1 MRPIPEPE
9 PVIRQPGA
17 EGHPG
22 LALLL
27 VILGGCSREPILHAL
42 DERQANQ
49 VLTAL
54 DESGLAGSKR
64 RDEATESGW
73 MVEVPASE
81 AVRARRILSERE
93 LPRPEMGGFAS
104 VFSRGSIVPTPGEE
118 RARLLQALAGELSR
132 SVEAV
137 DGVVEARVHLAL
149 PPEDPLRAGPV
160 PPPRGAVL
168 VKVRPGARPRVE
180 PLSPGIRSLVA
191 GAVAGLDPAQVAVV
205 LAEASPAPPAVP
217 PPPPRRGLL
226 ALAAATGA
234 LGLALLAASARG
246 VRVPWPRVRRSA

>member
-1 MRPIPEPE
+1 MAKAR
-9 PVIRQPGA
+9 
-17 EGHPG
+17 

-27 VILGGCSREPILHAL
+27 ALAGCSREPILHAL

-54 DESGLAGSKR
+54 DESGLAGWKR
-64 RDEATESGW
+64 RDEGTESGW
-73 MVEVPASE
+73 LVEVPAPE

-93 LPRPEMGGFAS
+93 LPRPESGGFAS
-104 VFSRGSIVPTPGEE
+104 VFARGSMVPTPAEE

-149 PPEDPLRAGPV
+149 PPDDPLRAGPS
-160 PPPRGAVL
+160 PPPRAAVL

-205 LAEASPAPPAVP
+205 LAEAAPAPPAAP

-226 ALAAATGA
+226 ALAGAAGA
-234 LGLALLAASARG
+234 IGLALLAASARG
-246 VRVPWPRVRRSA
+246 VRIPWPRPRGSA

>member
-1 MRPIPEPE
+1 MRPILEPE
-9 PVIRQPGA
+9 RTVRGPGA
-17 EGHPG
+17 GGRPG

-27 VILGGCSREPILHAL
+27 AVLGGCSREPILHSL

-54 DESGLAGSKR
+54 DESGLSGSKR
-64 RDEATESGW
+64 RDEATESSW

-104 VFSRGSIVPTPGEE
+104 VFSRGSIVPTPAEE

-132 SVEAV
+132 SVESV

-149 PPEDPLRAGPV
+149 PPEDPLRPAA
-160 PPPRGAVL
+160 PPRGAVL

-180 PLSPGIRSLVA
+180 PLAPGIRSLVA
-191 GAVAGLDPAQVAVV
+191 GAVAGLDPDQVAVV
-205 LAEASPAPPAVP
+205 LAEASPAPPAP
-217 PPPPRRGLL
+217 PPPAPRRGLL

-234 LGLALLAASARG
+234 LGLALLAASTRGARL
-246 VRVPWPRVRRSA
+246 RWPRLRRSA